1 MVMIQML
8 RGTDILLYS
17 GIQTT
22 TVGNV
27 LIGEPSAD
35 GKSYT
40 LGIPKGD
47 QNTWTDRKLGFFG
60 RTFRTIGLPVQG
72 IEENIPLCWH
82 KKVKAEFAEITGKCT
97 VYEKKTYTRHVFN
110 DVFFYDGRGEKT
122 TKTGSLPA
130 DNVAVKIYSFA
141 HVGSYIPKTGD
152 IIVNGECSFTFDTTS
167 EQTASESMAQF
178 RIIAGDIAVISSV
191 KCTVNGLLPDI
202 EITGR

>member
-1 MVMIQML
+1 MVQML

-60 RTFRTIGLPVQG
+60 RTFRTIGLPAQG
-72 IEENIPLCWH
+72 IEANIPLSWH
-82 KKVKAEFAEITGKCT
+82 KKVKAEYAEITGKCT
-97 VYEKKTYTRHVFN
+97 VYEKSTYTKHVFN
-110 DVFFYDGRGEKT
+110 DVYFYDGRGEKT
-122 TKTGSLPA
+122 SKTGSLPT
-130 DNVAVKIYSFA
+130 DNVIVKIYSFA
-141 HVGSYIPKTGD
+141 NDGSYIPKAGD

-167 EQTASESMAQF
+167 EQTASASMAAF
-178 RIIAGDIAVISSV
+178 RENIGDISVISTV